1 MNKHHEDQFGS
12 CDTKNITIEEYR
24 RAIREMLQQI
34 HTIKQIQKAY
44 CYLLVLLTK

>member
-12 CDTKNITIEEYR
+12 YGAKDITIEEYR
-24 RAIREMLQQI
+24 RAIHEMLKQL
-34 HTIKQIQKAY
+34 HTIKQIQEAY